1 MTLFYLYLWLI
12 LIFLTAYSLE
22 LLLIKTF
29 STKIFRIFVAP
40 GIVVHELSHI
50 LGAKLSGSKIMDYR
64 FFDPRGGF
72 VKFTKP
78 KIPVI
83 GNSIVSFAPLF
94 FGSIVILLLGLLL
107 KIQISNFSNPPDFIE
122 FLSIFQKV
130 RINSIPNILLLYL
143 IMSVSAALAPSKQD
157 FAIAWK
163 GMIPFVILT
172 ILIYFLVPSADI
184 LFNNLASFYF
194 ICFVLICGIL
204 IIALIIFE
212 IKKVILKR

>member
-12 LIFLTAYSLE
+12 LIFLAAYSLE
-22 LLLIKTF
+22 LILIKTF

-40 GIVVHELSHI
+40 GIVIHELSHI
-50 LGAKLSGSKIMDYR
+50 LAAKLSGSKIMDYR

-78 KIPVI
+78 KIPII
-83 GNSIVSFAPLF
+83 GNSLVSFAPLF
-94 FGSIVILLLGLLL
+94 FGSIVILLFGILL
-107 KIQISNFSNPPDFIE
+107 KIQVTDFSNPPNFIE

-130 RINSIPNILLLYL
+130 KILSVPNILLFYL

-163 GMIPFVILT
+163 GLIPFVILT
-172 ILIYFLVPSADI
+172 ILIYFFIPKADI
-184 LFNNLASFYF
+184 LINNLASYYF
-194 ICFVLICGIL
+194 ICFILICGIL